1 MSLLAGFIALALL
14 GAAVGS
20 PAQGGT
26 TVAAANV
33 KAGFGWLDTAIGKL
47 VDPSIPAIAQHG
59 SASTT
64 STTTSTRASST
75 STTSAASSP
84 TAATPATVNP
94 PRS

>member
-47 VDPSIPAIAQHG
+47 VDPSVPAIAQHG
-59 SASTT
+59 TSSTASTT
-64 STTTSTRASST
+64 SSTGASS
-75 STTSAASSP
+75 AS
-84 TAATPATVNP
+84 ATPASSSPPATTPVTVNP